1 MEELSQ
7 FWQQVLANKVAIW
20 LVLTSTVT
28 AAAAMAA
35 LTPSPKDDSWVAK
48 IRKVIDIF
56 GWNWGFAKNSSEK
69 TDKTE

>member
-1 MEELSQ
+1 VEELSSLLAKI
-7 FWQQVLANKVAIW
+7 VANKVEIW
-20 LVLTSTVT
+20 LAITTTMT
-28 AAAAMAA
+28 AAAAVAA

-56 GWNWGFAKNSSEK
+56 GWNWGFAKNDK

>member
-35 LTPSPKDDSWVAK
+35 ITPSPKDDSWIAK
-48 IRKVIDIF
+48 IRKVVDIL
-56 GWNWGFAKNSSEK
+56 GWNWGFAKNDKK

>member
-1 MEELSQ
+1 VEELSSLLAKI
-7 FWQQVLANKVAIW
+7 VANKVEIW
-20 LVLTSTVT
+20 LALTTTVT

-35 LTPSPKDDSWVAK
+35 LTPNPKDDSWVAK

-56 GWNWGFAKNSSEK
+56 GWNWGFAANHKK